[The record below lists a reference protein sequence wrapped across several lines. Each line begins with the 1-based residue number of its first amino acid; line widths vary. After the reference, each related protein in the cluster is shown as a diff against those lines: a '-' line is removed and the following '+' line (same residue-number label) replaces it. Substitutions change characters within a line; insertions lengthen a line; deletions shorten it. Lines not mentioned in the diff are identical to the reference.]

1 MRRGRGEMEQGEKRQ
16 REREA
21 RRDTSSGLGPHG
33 GDVSLAWWWLRMSG
47 DRMSGFPALGQ
58 LSVVLSVTKGGW
70 MDGWMDE

>member
-33 GDVSLAWWWLRMSG
+33 GDVSLACSFCSS
-47 DRMSGFPALGQ
+47 DLG
-58 LSVVLSVTKGGW
+58 SVVTSSR
-70 MDGWMDE
+70 DPS